1 VVGVYRTRKKEKK
14 KKKEEG
20 TLRLLKEEKL
30 ELESHAREV
39 KVIRLRKAK
48 STLNGISRGQFEA
61 LQVEN

>member
-30 ELESHAREV
+30 EPESRAREV

-48 STLNGISRGQFEA
+48 SKWNGISRGQFEA